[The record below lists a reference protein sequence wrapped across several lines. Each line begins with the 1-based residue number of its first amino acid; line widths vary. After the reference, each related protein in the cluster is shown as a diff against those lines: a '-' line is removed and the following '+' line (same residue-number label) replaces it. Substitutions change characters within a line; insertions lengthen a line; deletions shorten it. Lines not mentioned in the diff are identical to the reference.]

1 MTFVFAYMGMVIA
14 VASVPSGMLANLL
27 LKPTEKDS

>member
-1 MTFVFAYMGMVIA
+1 MSCVFLYVGMVIA

-27 LKPTEKDS
+27 FKPTEEDR